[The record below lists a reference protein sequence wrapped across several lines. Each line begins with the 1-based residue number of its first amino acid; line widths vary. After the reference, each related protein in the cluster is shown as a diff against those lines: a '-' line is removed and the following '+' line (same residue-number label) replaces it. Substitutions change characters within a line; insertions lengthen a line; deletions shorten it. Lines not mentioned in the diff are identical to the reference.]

1 MSLASFWARKHRRE
15 KIRSE
20 EPIEN
25 FLFSFAGCPVFAFFF
40 CLRFSAVLVRRL
52 GARVVTCLGLP
63 GPAAGLR
70 LWCGVAVGCGPC
82 LGQLAAPDVVAQSW
96 SAEHIER
103 GHPLAWCGV
112 VASGSLV
119 VYGARVAVCAP

>member
-25 FLFSFAGCPVFAFFF
+25 FLFSFAGCPAFAFFF
-40 CLRFSAVLVRRL
+40 RLRFSAVLVRRL

-63 GPAAGLR
+63 GPAAGAAPLV
-70 LWCGVAVGCGPC
+70 WCGSC
-82 LGQLAAPDVVAQSW
+82 LGQLAAPDVVAQS
-96 SAEHIER
+96 
-103 GHPLAWCGV
+103 
-112 VASGSLV
+112 
-119 VYGARVAVCAP
+119 

>member
-25 FLFSFAGCPVFAFFF
+25 FLFSFAGCPAFAFFF
-40 CLRFSAVLVRRL
+40 RLRFSAVLVRRL

-63 GPAAGLR
+63 GPAAGG
-70 LWCGVAVGCGPC
+70 CASGVA
-82 LGQLAAPDVVAQSW
+82 W
-96 SAEHIER
+96 
-103 GHPLAWCGV
+103 PLGV
-112 VASGSLV
+112 VHVWASLPRLMWWLSL
-119 VYGARVAVCAP
+119 RMLSI